1 MRHAIEIEARDV
13 GEAIVAALGHGGVDH
28 LFFCSGTELAF
39 YQEAIAKARTLGCPA
54 PRLVTMTHEFV
65 ALNAALGYAAV
76 SGRPAATSAH
86 VDVGTQ
92 HHGGALHTAWHSAL
106 PVLMTAG
113 APATSAPGTPGARD
127 SAHFWTQQTFDQNGI
142 VRQFTKWEH
151 RLEAQDN
158 PGLIVSRALQ
168 IARTEPC
175 GPVYLSLPREI
186 VYAPL
191 GKTRFPTA
199 TQLGIPRPAAPD
211 EGAIEEITDRLIKAR
226 EPIIVAGS
234 GRNPAEVPALV
245 ELCELMGVPVVQCA
259 WHAYQSFP
267 MNHPLFAG
275 KRSVAD
281 ADVVLAIEAEVPWV
295 PGGSNAPTPDAFV
308 AAIGIDPVRH
318 RIPTY
323 EFTADLRVA
332 SDPLAAIR
340 ALTAALRRRVPAR
353 DEAVAARARRWREAS
368 TMRIAKLELE
378 ARELGVGAM
387 IDPRFVSYQLAQLLD
402 DNSLVIDDTTRDQLF
417 PYLRVARPGSY
428 FHNPGSAGGWAP
440 GAALGAKLASPE
452 RDVIA
457 VTGDGFYLYATP
469 TAALWAAARYDAP
482 FLTVVYQNRS
492 YTTGTVAV
500 ANAYPDGYAAKVDF
514 DGGYLEPA
522 MDFAKEAESVGAY
535 GETVRDAR
543 EVGPA
548 LRRALAHTRAGRTA
562 VVAMWLPRLLQGD

>member
-1 MRHAIEIEARDV
+1 MGREIEIEVRDV

-28 LFFCSGTELAF
+28 LFFSSGTELAF
-39 YQEAIAKARTLGCPA
+39 YQEAIAKARALDRPA
-54 PRLVTMTHEFV
+54 PRLITMTHEFV

-92 HHGGALHTAWHSAL
+92 HHGGALHTAWRSGL

-113 APATSAPGTPGARD
+113 APATSAPGTCGARD

-168 IARTEPC
+168 IAQTEPC

-199 TQLGIPRPAAPD
+199 AQLGIPRPAAPD
-211 EGAIEEITDRLIKAR
+211 EGAIEELADRLVQAR

-234 GRNPAEVPALV
+234 GRNPAEVPALT
-245 ELCELMGVPVVQCA
+245 ELCELMGLPVVQCA

-281 ADVVLAIEAEVPWV
+281 ADVVLTIEAEIPWV
-295 PGGSNAPTPDAFV
+295 PGGPNAPAPDAFV
-308 AAIGIDPVRH
+308 AAIGIDSVRH

-340 ALTAALRRRVPAR
+340 ALTAALRRRVSIAH
-353 DEAVAARARRWREAS
+353 DAVAARARRWREAS
-368 TMRIAKLELE
+368 TLRIAKLEKE
-378 ARELGVGAM
+378 ARALGEGAM
-387 IDPRFVSYQLAQLLD
+387 IDPRFVSYQLGQLLD

-440 GAALGAKLASPE
+440 GAALGAKLAAPE

-469 TAALWAAARYDAP
+469 TAALWAATRYDAP
-482 FLTVVYQNRS
+482 FLSVVYQNRS

-500 ANAYPDGYAAKVDF
+500 ANAYPDGYASKMDF

-548 LRRALAHTRAGRTA
+548 LRRALTHTRAGRPA
-562 VVAMWLPRLLQGD
+562 VVAVWLPRLLRGD

>member
-1 MRHAIEIEARDV
+1 MAREIEIEVRDV

-28 LFFCSGTELAF
+28 LFFSSGTELAF
-39 YQEAIAKARTLGCPA
+39 YQEAIAKMRALGRPA
-54 PRLVTMTHEFV
+54 PRLIAMTHEFV
-65 ALNAALGYAAV
+65 GLNAALGYAAV
-76 SGRPAATSAH
+76 SGKPAATSAH

-92 HHGGALHTAWHSAL
+92 HQGGALHTAWHAGL
-106 PVLMTAG
+106 PVLMRAG
-113 APATSAPGTPGARD
+113 APAPRARGKPGARD

-158 PGLIVSRALQ
+158 PGLMVSRALQ
-168 IARTEPC
+168 VAQTEPC

-186 VYAPL
+186 VFAPL
-191 GKTRFPTA
+191 GKPRFPTA
-199 TQLGIPRPAAPD
+199 QQLGIPRPAAPD
-211 EGAIEEITDRLIKAR
+211 EGAIEAIAERLVRAR
-226 EPIIVAGS
+226 EPAIVAGS
-234 GRNPAEVPALV
+234 GRNPAEVPALT
-245 ELCELMGVPVVQCA
+245 ELCELMGLPVVPVA

-275 KRSVAD
+275 KRSLAD
-281 ADVVLAIEAEVPWV
+281 ADVVVTIEAEVPWV
-295 PGGSNAPTPDAFV
+295 PNGPNAPSPDAFV
-308 AAIGIDPVRH
+308 AAIGIDPVRQ

-332 SDPLAAIR
+332 SDPLAAIQ
-340 ALTAALRRRVPAR
+340 ALTVALRRRVSAG
-353 DEAVAARARRWREAS
+353 DGVIAARARRWHEAAAA
-368 TMRIAKLELE
+368 RIAKIDQE
-378 ARELGVGAM
+378 ARALGDNAM
-387 IDPRFVSYQLAQLLD
+387 IDPRFVSYQLAQMLD

-417 PYLRVARPGSY
+417 PYLLVARPGSY

-440 GAALGAKLASPE
+440 GAALGAKLAAPE

-457 VTGDGFYLYATP
+457 VSGDGFYLYATP
-469 TAALWAAARYDAP
+469 TAALWAAIRHAAP

-492 YTTGTVAV
+492 YTTGTIAV
-500 ANAYPDGYAAKVDF
+500 ANAYPDGYAAKVDY

-535 GETVRDAR
+535 GETVRDPR

-548 LRRALAHTRAGRTA
+548 LRRGLAQTREGRPA
-562 VVAMWLPRLLQGD
+562 VISMWLPRLLRED

>member
-1 MRHAIEIEARDV
+1 MAHEIDIEVRDV
-13 GEAIVAALGHGGVDH
+13 GEAIVAALAYGGVDH
-28 LFFCSGTELAF
+28 LFFSSGTELAF
-39 YQEAIAKARTLGCPA
+39 YQEAIAKARALGRPA
-54 PRLVTMTHEFV
+54 PRLITMTHEFV
-65 ALNAALGYAAV
+65 GLNAALGYAAV
-76 SGRPAATSAH
+76 AGKPAATSAH

-92 HHGGALHTAWHSAL
+92 HQGGALHTAWRSGL
-106 PVLMTAG
+106 PVVMTAG

-142 VRQFTKWEH
+142 VRQFTKWDH

-168 IARTEPC
+168 VAQTEPC

-199 TQLGIPRPAAPD
+199 AHLGIARPAAPD
-211 EGAIEEITDRLIKAR
+211 ASAIEEIAERLVRAR
-226 EPIIVAGS
+226 EPVIVAGC

-245 ELCELMGVPVVQCA
+245 ELCELMGLPVVQCA

-275 KRSVAD
+275 KRTLAD
-281 ADVVLAIEAEVPWV
+281 ADVVVTIEAEVPWV
-295 PGGSNAPTPDAFV
+295 PAGPNAPSPDAFV
-308 AAIGIDPVRH
+308 AAIGIDPVRQ

-340 ALTAALRRRVPAR
+340 ALTATLQRRVQAG
-353 DEAVAARARRWREAS
+353 DAAIAARARRWREAAAA
-368 TMRIAKLELE
+368 RIAKIDGE
-378 ARELGVGAM
+378 ARGLDETPM
-387 IDPRFVSYQLAQLLD
+387 IDPRFVSYQLAQMLD

-440 GAALGAKLASPE
+440 GAALGAKLAAPE

-457 VTGDGFYLYATP
+457 VSGDGFYLYSTP
-469 TAALWAAARYDAP
+469 TAALWAALRHDAP

-500 ANAYPDGYAAKVDF
+500 ANAYPNGYAAKVDF

-535 GETVRDAR
+535 GETVRDPR

-548 LRRALAHTRAGRTA
+548 LRRGLAQTRAGRPA
-562 VVAMWLPRLLQGD
+562 VVAMWLPRLLRDD

>member
-1 MRHAIEIEARDV
+1 MAREIEIEVRDV

-28 LFFCSGTELAF
+28 LFFSSGTELAF
-39 YQEAIAKARTLGCPA
+39 YQEAIAKMRALGRPA
-54 PRLVTMTHEFV
+54 PRLITMTHEFV
-65 ALNAALGYAAV
+65 GLNAALGYAAV
-76 SGRPAATSAH
+76 SGKPAATSAH

-92 HHGGALHTAWHSAL
+92 HQGGALHTAWHAGL

-113 APATSAPGTPGARD
+113 APATSAPGRPGARD

-158 PGLIVSRALQ
+158 PGLMVSRALQ
-168 IARTEPC
+168 VAQTEPC

-191 GKTRFPTA
+191 GKTRFATA
-199 TQLGIPRPAAPD
+199 AQLGIPRPAAPD
-211 EGAIEEITDRLIKAR
+211 AGAIEEIADRLMRAR
-226 EPIIVAGS
+226 EPMVVAGC
-234 GRNPAEVPALV
+234 GRHPAEVPALA
-245 ELCELMGVPVVQCA
+245 ELCELMGLPVVQVA

-275 KRSVAD
+275 KRSLAD
-281 ADVVLAIEAEVPWV
+281 ADVVVTIEAEVPWV
-295 PGGSNAPTPDAFV
+295 PNGPNAPSPDAFV
-308 AAIGIDPVRH
+308 AAIGIDPARH

-332 SDPLAAIR
+332 SDPLAAIQ
-340 ALTAALRRRVPAR
+340 ALTAALRRRVRAG
-353 DEAVAARARRWREAS
+353 DEAIAARAHRWREAS
-368 TMRIAKLELE
+368 AARIAKVDQE
-378 ARELGVGAM
+378 ARALGDNAM

-402 DNSLVIDDTTRDQLF
+402 DNSLIVDDTTRDQLF
-417 PYLRVARPGSY
+417 PYLRMARPGSY

-440 GAALGAKLASPE
+440 GAALGAKLAAPE

-457 VTGDGFYLYATP
+457 VSGDGFYLYSTP
-469 TAALWAAARYDAP
+469 TAALWSAIRHKAP

-522 MDFAKEAESVGAY
+522 MDFAKEAQSVGAY
-535 GETVRDAR
+535 GETVRDPR

-548 LRRALAHTRAGRTA
+548 LRRGLAQTREGRPA
-562 VVAMWLPRLLQGD
+562 VVAMWLPRLLRDD

>member
-1 MRHAIEIEARDV
+1 MGREIEIEVRDV

-28 LFFCSGTELAF
+28 LFFSSGTELAF
-39 YQEAIAKARTLGCPA
+39 YQEAIAKARAHGRPA
-54 PRLVTMTHEFV
+54 PRLIAMTHEFV
-65 ALNAALGYAAV
+65 GLNAALGYTAV
-76 SGRPAATSAH
+76 SGKVAATSVH

-92 HHGGALHTAWHSAL
+92 HQGGALHTAWRSGL

-113 APATSAPGTPGARD
+113 APATSAPGKPGARD
-127 SAHFWTQQTFDQNGI
+127 SAHFWAQQTFDQNGI
-142 VRQFTKWEH
+142 VRQYAKWEH

-158 PGLIVSRALQ
+158 PALIVSRALQ
-168 IARTEPC
+168 VAQTEPC

-191 GKTRFPTA
+191 GKTRFPTTA
-199 TQLGIPRPAAPD
+199 QLGIPRPAAPD
-211 EGAIEEITDRLIKAR
+211 TGAIEEIADRLIRAR
-226 EPIIVAGS
+226 EPMIVAGC

-245 ELCELMGVPVVQCA
+245 ELCELMGLPVVQCA

-267 MNHPLFAG
+267 MNHPLFAA
-275 KRSVAD
+275 KRSLAD
-281 ADVVLAIEAEVPWV
+281 ADVVVTIEAEVPWV
-295 PGGSNAPTPDAFV
+295 PNGPNAPSPDAFI

-323 EFTADLRVA
+323 EFTADLRITA
-332 SDPLAAIR
+332 DPLAAIQ
-340 ALTAALRRRVPAR
+340 ALTAALRRRVTAG
-353 DEAVAARARRWREAS
+353 DEAIAARARRWREAAAA
-368 TMRIAKLELE
+368 RIAKIDQE
-378 ARELGVGAM
+378 ARALGGGAK
-387 IDPRFVSYQLAQLLD
+387 IDPRFVSYQLAQMLD

-440 GAALGAKLASPE
+440 GAALGAKLAAPE

-457 VTGDGFYLYATP
+457 VSGDGFYLYSTP
-469 TAALWAAARYDAP
+469 TAALWSAIRHNAP

-500 ANAYPDGYAAKVDF
+500 ANAYPDSYAAKVDF

-522 MDFAKEAESVGAY
+522 MDFAKEAEAVGAY

-548 LRRALAHTRAGRTA
+548 LRRGLAQTRAGRPA
-562 VVAMWLPRLLQGD
+562 VIAMWLPRLLRDN